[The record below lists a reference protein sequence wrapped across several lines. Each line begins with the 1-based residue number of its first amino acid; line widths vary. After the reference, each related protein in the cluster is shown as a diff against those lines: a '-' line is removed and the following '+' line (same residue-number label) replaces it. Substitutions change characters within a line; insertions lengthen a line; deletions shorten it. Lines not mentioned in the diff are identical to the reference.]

1 MNGSIDSTK
10 AIKSFKWLSNPT
22 VSPVTSGSNSSN
34 TGTPSTTNSN
44 SSSTTQ
50 PYQTTNR
57 TYTPPTASEMQ
68 DAVRNKT
75 SDTINRILSPKA
87 SQPASSTGVADFSD
101 NLPDLPQ

>member
-1 MNGSIDSTK
+1 MVILNQQKLLNLS
-10 AIKSFKWLSNPT
+10 KWLSNPT
-22 VSPVTSGSNSSN
+22 ITPATSGSNSSN
-34 TGTPSTTNSN
+34 TGTPSTTNSS

-75 SDTINRILSPKA
+75 SDTINRILSPKS
-87 SQPASSTGVADFSD
+87 SQPASSTGVADFID

>member
-1 MNGSIDSTK
+1 LNGSVDSTK

-22 VSPVTSGSNSSN
+22 ITPATSTSEGSSVTN
-34 TGTPSTTNSN
+34 TGST
-44 SSSTTQ
+44 TTQ
-50 PYQTTNR
+50 PSQTQNR

-75 SDTINRILSPKA
+75 SDTINRILSPKS
-87 SQPASSTGVADFSD
+87 SQPASSTGVADFID